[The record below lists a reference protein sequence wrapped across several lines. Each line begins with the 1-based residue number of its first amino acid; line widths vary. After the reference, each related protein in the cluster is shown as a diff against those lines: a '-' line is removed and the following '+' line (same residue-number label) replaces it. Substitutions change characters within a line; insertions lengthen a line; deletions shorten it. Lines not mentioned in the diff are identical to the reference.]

1 MKMFRELLA
10 RLSDGH
16 ARQHARQLD
25 ADVLTNGSFET
36 TLSPW
41 VAGTG
46 INVSSTGNGFA
57 PDGGFIAVIG
67 FNTLARRCAFAILYA
82 RSGGLF
88 DYAFKAG
95 RSEGACSCQD
105 VPLTF
110 SVTIDGIELSSALPA
125 YDGSAPSFAAA
136 LKLLST
142 YSGTV
147 ALGAGTHEFAFHFSR
162 GETLFGRAP
171 LFRHRWRQPDPAAG
185 QRRARALDLGDD
197 AARLRRHRLR
207 RLSPQVKAGVTRCP
221 SMSAAQRR
229 EIIVMTMIISQLRAL
244 AVGTLAFLWMT
255 MAPVSAVTLLNTL
268 TDPFIG
274 NGTHGYIFSA
284 AGPQHWRPF
293 NSLGSNKITEIEAF
307 IQPPPPLLS
316 DLILFS

>member
-1 MKMFRELLA
+1 MKMFRSYLLA
-10 RLSDGH
+10 SAMVMLGSMSATR
-16 ARQHARQLD
+16 

-41 VAGTG
+41 VVGPG
-46 INVSSTGNGFA
+46 INASATGNGLA

-67 FNTLARRCAFAILYA
+67 FNTLAGGALSQSFTLA
-82 RSGGLF
+82 SGGVF

-136 LKLLST
+136 LQLLST

-171 LFRHRWRQPDPAAG
+171 YFGIDGVSLIQQQVNAVPEPSTWAMMLLGFAGIGYGVYRRKKTAPAP
-185 QRRARALDLGDD
+185 L
-197 AARLRRHRLR
+197 AA
-207 RLSPQVKAGVTRCP
+207 
-221 SMSAAQRR
+221 
-229 EIIVMTMIISQLRAL
+229 
-244 AVGTLAFLWMT
+244 
-255 MAPVSAVTLLNTL
+255 
-268 TDPFIG
+268 
-274 NGTHGYIFSA
+274 
-284 AGPQHWRPF
+284 
-293 NSLGSNKITEIEAF
+293 
-307 IQPPPPLLS
+307 
-316 DLILFS
+316 